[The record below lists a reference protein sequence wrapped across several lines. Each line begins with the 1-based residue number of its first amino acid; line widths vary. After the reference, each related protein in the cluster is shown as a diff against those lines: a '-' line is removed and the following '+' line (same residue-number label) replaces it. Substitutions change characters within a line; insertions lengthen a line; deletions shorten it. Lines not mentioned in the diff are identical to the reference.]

1 MTRIDFYVTGD
12 DNEQARP
19 RIACRLAAKA
29 FSLGRV
35 VHLNAASQSEAVTLD
50 KLLWVFR
57 DGSFVPHALAG
68 DAILDGALGPAPV
81 VVGSGAAPVDA
92 CDLLINLGT
101 DVPEFFS
108 RIDRVAE
115 IIDAHPDRRALGR
128 ERFRFYRDRGYEI
141 ETHKL

>member
-1 MTRIDFYVTGD
+1 MTRIDFYVSGE
-12 DNEQARP
+12 DNAQARP
-19 RIACRLAAKA
+19 RIACRIAAKA

-35 VHLNAASQSEAVTLD
+35 VHLHAASQSEAVTLD

-68 DAILDGALGPAPV
+68 DPVLEGATQPAPV
-81 VVGSGAAPVDA
+81 VVGSGQAPADN
-92 CDLLINLGT
+92 CDLLINLGA
-101 DVPEFFS
+101 DVPDFFS

-128 ERFRFYRDRGYEI
+128 DRFRFYRDRGYEI